1 MDESGGRGQPRS
13 GNDESAEPHEG
24 LPPRA
29 TDPAPAD
36 EQPTDEHGPA
46 SARPT
51 RGPEPA
57 VPTAPAATPG
67 NDSAPPRPTAA
78 DAAPDPRTADP
89 APAGAGDKAPE
100 AGPDAA
106 PPRAAAETPRP
117 TPAPAEG
124 EGDGSPE
131 AGPNPDRASAA
142 SPYTAPARAEGDGD
156 DAPEAGTHGD
166 GPHAAPARAGGGGG
180 GSPETGTHPDR
191 AHVDGPRAVAGD
203 TRVAS
208 ASSAPGQGAG
218 GGSPETGTHP
228 DRAHVDGPRAVA
240 GDTGVASASSAP
252 GQGAGGGSPEADAHP
267 DRACAD
273 GPRAAAGDA
282 GVAPAPSAPGQ
293 GDGGGSPEAGTHP
306 DRAYAGDQHAA
317 PAAGRP
323 EADRHAAPAA
333 GRPAADPLRKAPDHA
348 PDAGDAQRR
357 EQPAAP
363 GPVPGHPN
371 HRPETP
377 AHGDR
382 PLAHSADGKGPAPQR
397 PEPRGGLLMGRP
409 FGVPVYVAPSWF
421 LVAALITWVFG
432 GQLER
437 VLPELGAARYL
448 VSLFFAVAFYASVLV
463 HELAHTVAALRFKLP
478 VRRIQLQ
485 FFGGVSEIEKE
496 AETPGREFV
505 LAFVGP
511 LLSLVLAGAFYAAA
525 QTVEPGTVPG
535 VLLAGLMISNL
546 IVAAFNLLP
555 GLPLDGGRMLRAVVW
570 KITGKPMT
578 GTVAAAWVGRALAVS
593 VLIGLPLLTQSGAL
607 GTDAA
612 DNVGMDTVLDALLAA
627 ILAAIIW
634 TGAGNSLRMARLRE
648 HLPELRAR
656 ALTRRA
662 VPVETDT
669 PLSEALRRA
678 NAAGARALVVVD
690 ADGQPLSLVREAAIV
705 GVPEHRRPWVAV
717 SGLAQDL
724 TDGMRV
730 SAELSGEE
738 LLDALRA
745 TPATEYL
752 VVEETGEIY
761 GVLSAADVER
771 AFVKAMARPS

>member
-1 MDESGGRGQPRS
+1 GGLPGADAPPAGHGPGDRTPAPSPHATAGPERERGENTGRATEGTDGTDGRPGHASGGDTTR
-13 GNDESAEPHEG
+13 
-24 LPPRA
+24 
-29 TDPAPAD
+29 PAPA
-36 EQPTDEHGPA
+36 
-46 SARPT
+46 
-51 RGPEPA
+51 
-57 VPTAPAATPG
+57 V
-67 NDSAPPRPTAA
+67 
-78 DAAPDPRTADP
+78 
-89 APAGAGDKAPE
+89 
-100 AGPDAA
+100 
-106 PPRAAAETPRP
+106 
-117 TPAPAEG
+117 
-124 EGDGSPE
+124 
-131 AGPNPDRASAA
+131 
-142 SPYTAPARAEGDGD
+142 
-156 DAPEAGTHGD
+156 
-166 GPHAAPARAGGGGG
+166 
-180 GSPETGTHPDR
+180 
-191 AHVDGPRAVAGD
+191 
-203 TRVAS
+203 
-208 ASSAPGQGAG
+208 
-218 GGSPETGTHP
+218 
-228 DRAHVDGPRAVA
+228 
-240 GDTGVASASSAP
+240 
-252 GQGAGGGSPEADAHP
+252 
-267 DRACAD
+267 
-273 GPRAAAGDA
+273 
-282 GVAPAPSAPGQ
+282 
-293 GDGGGSPEAGTHP
+293 
-306 DRAYAGDQHAA
+306 
-317 PAAGRP
+317 
-323 EADRHAAPAA
+323 
-333 GRPAADPLRKAPDHA
+333 
-348 PDAGDAQRR
+348 
-357 EQPAAP
+357 AP
-363 GPVPGHPN
+363 GPP
-371 HRPETP
+371 
-377 AHGDR
+377 
-382 PLAHSADGKGPAPQR
+382 PQR
-397 PEPRGGLLMGRP
+397 PPEPGGGLLMGRP

-432 GQLER
+432 GQLDR

-463 HELAHTVAALRFKLP
+463 HELAHTLAALRFKLP

-511 LLSLVLAGAFYAAA
+511 LLSLVLAGVFYLAL

-607 GTDAA
+607 GSDAV
-612 DNVGMDTVLDALLAA
+612 DNVGMDTVMDALLAA

-648 HLPELRAR
+648 HLPDLRAR
-656 ALTRRA
+656 TLTRRA
-662 VPVETDT
+662 VPVESDT

-690 ADGQPLSLVREAAIV
+690 AEGSPLSIVREAAIV

-730 SAELSGEE
+730 SAELAGEE
-738 LLDALRA
+738 LLDVLRA

-752 VVEETGEIY
+752 VVEETGAIY

-771 AFVKAMARPS
+771 AFVKAMARPSA